1 MRNNITPALKQQ
13 VIDLKDQGHTGKQLS
28 EQFNLAHSTVSKIC
42 SSQGRKD
49 IEAALMTTSELV
61 QKKISIFFN
70 SDHTKETPHH
80 ADDLACD
87 FEGFN
92 NDSHKL
98 DYSSDATT
106 VSFNTLKLE
115 ADDDCSDGCSTSELK
130 QKKILDLEAVDDCS
144 DGCSM
149 DSLEL
154 AKLDEKVLA
163 GYISNDDTESLDC
176 SDCSMDSLDKK
187 KMR

>member
-1 MRNNITPALKQQ
+1 MPSMSGEIT
-13 VIDLKDQGHTGKQLS
+13 
-28 EQFNLAHSTVSKIC
+28 
-42 SSQGRKD
+42 
-49 IEAALMTTSELV
+49 
-61 QKKISIFFN
+61 
-70 SDHTKETPHH
+70 
-80 ADDLACD
+80 
-87 FEGFN
+87 
-92 NDSHKL
+92 KL

-154 AKLDEKVLA
+154 AKLDEKVFA
-163 GYISNDDTESLDC
+163 GYINNDDTESLDLVDC

-187 KMR
+187 KMIERVLEEVGSTCDATTDSCESL

>member
-1 MRNNITPALKQQ
+1 M
-13 VIDLKDQGHTGKQLS
+13 DS
-28 EQFNLAHSTVSKIC
+28 
-42 SSQGRKD
+42 
-49 IEAALMTTSELV
+49 LMTTSELV
-61 QKKISIFFN
+61 QKKISNFFT

-163 GYISNDDTESLDC
+163 GYISNDDTKSLDC

-187 KMR
+187 VLDKKKMIKRVLEEAGYRRSDATTDSCESLYIID

>member
-1 MRNNITPALKQQ
+1 M
-13 VIDLKDQGHTGKQLS
+13 DS
-28 EQFNLAHSTVSKIC
+28 
-42 SSQGRKD
+42 
-49 IEAALMTTSELV
+49 LMTTSELV
-61 QKKISIFFN
+61 QKKISNFFN

-115 ADDDCSDGCSTSELK
+115 DDELK

-144 DGCSM
+144 DSCSM

-154 AKLDEKVLA
+154 AKLDEKVFA
-163 GYISNDDTESLDC
+163 GYISNDDTKSLDC

-187 KMR
+187 VLDKKKMIKRVLEEAGYRRSDATTDSCESLYIID

>member
-1 MRNNITPALKQQ
+1 
-13 VIDLKDQGHTGKQLS
+13 
-28 EQFNLAHSTVSKIC
+28 
-42 SSQGRKD
+42 
-49 IEAALMTTSELV
+49 
-61 QKKISIFFN
+61 
-70 SDHTKETPHH
+70 
-80 ADDLACD
+80 
-87 FEGFN
+87 
-92 NDSHKL
+92 
-98 DYSSDATT
+98 SSDATT

-154 AKLDEKVLA
+154 TKLNEKVLA

-187 KMR
+187 KMRERVLEAVGLTCDETTDSCESLYFVDC